1 MQTRDP
7 MRENARLDAA
17 NRAAA
22 YRKPAEPTA
31 ALKRGL
37 ARARGNLPAAAP
49 RSNETLAEGTGP
61 LQKPIVR

>member
-17 NRAAA
+17 NREAA

-31 ALKRGL
+31 ALKRHL
-37 ARARGNLPAAAP
+37 ARARGRLPAALPAQV
-49 RSNETLAEGTGP
+49 NHGGP
-61 LQKPIVR
+61 QQKPLVR